1 VEFEASR
8 DGILRRP
15 AKLEA
20 RCEAADP
27 RWRQAASA
35 TPAHP
40 WRRREVRRLLGTTGG
55 ISVKPEDFSAKPSG
69 YG

>member
-1 VEFEASR
+1 MEFEAPH
-8 DGILRRP
+8 DGIVQRP
-15 AKLEA
+15 VKLEA

-27 RWRQAASA
+27 RWKQAASA

-40 WRRREVRRLLGTTGG
+40 WRRREARRLLGTASG
-55 ISVKPEDFSAKPSG
+55 ISVKPEGFSAKPSG